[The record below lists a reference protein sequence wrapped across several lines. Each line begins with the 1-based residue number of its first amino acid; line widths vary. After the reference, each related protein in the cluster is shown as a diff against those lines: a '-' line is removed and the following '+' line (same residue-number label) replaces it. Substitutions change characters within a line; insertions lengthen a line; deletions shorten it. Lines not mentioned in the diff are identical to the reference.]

1 MRKGGELGV
10 DRVMRGWGSGALGAT
25 GWVWALFISSLTG
38 KKKKSSRAL
47 QIHSVPLSTVS
58 IQQPTAIQH
67 FSLLKKILQQTRKSN
82 NTDQCIKDVKN
93 TDLTAF
99 QLDCTGFTVRLLLC
113 LFCASEQ
120 KTHNLRTGIHISLCL

>member
-1 MRKGGELGV
+1 MGLGPIHFFI
-10 DRVMRGWGSGALGAT
+10 DRE
-25 GWVWALFISSLTG
+25 
-38 KKKKSSRAL
+38 KKKKKKQSSRAL

-120 KTHNLRTGIHISLCL
+120 KHTQSEDWYPHFFVSVTLCLYLKHNV